1 MAQRIQASLNAGLC
15 LIISRKGL
23 SVVPQKK
30 ETERECCRERER
42 QRAEERLKARG
53 KGSTRSSRRDK
64 DISLWP
70 CCFSLAMAFMCMTK
84 F

>member
-23 SVVPQKK
+23 SVVPQKRRQ
-30 ETERECCRERER
+30 RECYGERERET
-42 QRAEERLKARG
+42 AKGRLKARG
-53 KGSTRSSRRDK
+53 KASTRCRRREN
-64 DISLWP
+64 DISLWL
-70 CCFSLAMAFMCMTK
+70 CYFSLVMAFMCMRK